1 PGQKQARQGIA
12 LLFALMPAPEIPGGV
27 KPGACRQPPAEHG
40 AGHVGEQKQHNAKHK
55 IQGGRAQCGIA
66 RPEISKHINSSC
78 WAAWRPGCKCM
89 ANARPPCSGQGTY
102 IVRPLS
108 VYHTY
113 RAA

>member
-1 PGQKQARQGIA
+1 MFGYFWSRNATLGMAALYLVLGIVL
-12 LLFALMPAPEIPGGV
+12 LLF
-27 KPGACRQPPAEHG
+27 
-40 AGHVGEQKQHNAKHK
+40 EQKQHNAQHK
-55 IQGGRAQCGIA
+55 IQGRHAQCGIA
-66 RPEISKHINSSC
+66 GPEISKHINSSC